1 MINRARL
8 VKSVLR
14 TNYYQKYG
22 LPRNATDQVG
32 LKVCCDLIHFSNFD
46 PFEVLSQIKE
56 IKAAI
61 NRYTVENSIK
71 AGLSGPRNFRGK
83 MVFGMAARD
92 QWAKFILLK
101 HRDSYNIY
109 VDEGNLGKAMANS
122 FAKPKVIKLEAKP
135 SSEPKSDQPSKSD
148 HPSAEELNAKMAQ
161 RQKES
166 WKGNASKDTNNID
179 DTVKPRDTNQYIDQ

>member
-1 MINRARL
+1 MRL
-8 VKSVLR
+8 RFSV
-14 TNYYQKYG
+14 NQ
-22 LPRNATDQVG
+22 
-32 LKVCCDLIHFSNFD
+32 
-46 PFEVLSQIKE
+46 KE

-71 AGLSGPRNFRGK
+71 AGLSGPKNLRGK

-122 FAKPKVIKLEAKP
+122 FAKPKVIKLEAKLSSKPTPDRP
-135 SSEPKSDQPSKSD
+135 STPD

-166 WKGNASKDTNNID
+166 WKGNASKDTHNID
-179 DTVKPRDTNQYIDQ
+179 NTVKSRDTMQLVCSLQQ

>member
-1 MINRARL
+1 
-8 VKSVLR
+8 
-14 TNYYQKYG
+14 
-22 LPRNATDQVG
+22 
-32 LKVCCDLIHFSNFD
+32 
-46 PFEVLSQIKE
+46 
-56 IKAAI
+56 
-61 NRYTVENSIK
+61 
-71 AGLSGPRNFRGK
+71 

-109 VDEGNLGKAMANS
+109 VDEGNLGKAMANA

-135 SSEPKSDQPSKSD
+135 SSKPTSDNPSKSD

-166 WKGNASKDTNNID
+166 WKGNASKDTNDIEN
-179 DTVKPRDTNQYIDQ
+179 TVKPRVTNQLIDQ